1 MKSEKLTLNN
11 TELTLVFDKIDLPF
25 QDKNLQL
32 TKTLC
37 YFNFKEL
44 NAFLIGEL
52 VRENDRVK
60 LFDTEDEAKKFA
72 IAYIT
77 EKYKTYL

>member
-1 MKSEKLTLNN
+1 MKSEKLTINN

-25 QDKNLQL
+25 QNKNLQL

-37 YFNFKEL
+37 YFNFKEPT
-44 NAFLIGEL
+44 AFLIGEL

-60 LFDTEDEAKKFA
+60 LFETEDEARKLAKG
-72 IAYIT
+72 YIS